1 MVDLFVWWT
10 ALAVLGIAFAPVAAR
25 IFPARF
31 ADHGR
36 PFAKPLALVGIT
48 YASWLLT
55 SSGIPHA
62 ISVGIAATAAA
73 VASVVSWRRSE
84 FDWRSGLLREEGMFL
99 AALCFF
105 AAVRALQP
113 DIEGAEK
120 YMDFAFFNTLLRA
133 EHFPPQD
140 PWMSAVPINYYYFG
154 YLMFAELTRAT
165 GVSPA
170 VAYNLSLATIGA
182 ISFTTAF
189 SIGSCLSRRQWGGLL
204 AAVAVTLIGNLD
216 GAQQLLVEHRALSAF
231 DYWRP
236 TRVVP
241 NTINEFPFFSLL
253 HGDLHPHV
261 SALVIDV
268 ALIGTAIATSLAAA
282 EGAALKANGLRLGV
296 LALLIASLALTNP
309 WDLPVHFTLIGI
321 LALHRLWDD
330 RRPFRALIA
339 TAAIV
344 AGLGAAM
351 VVLSLPFTRNFHAQF
366 QGIGRVHERT
376 ALGPFIVVFGFLLVP
391 LIVRIGRDLAAEVAD
406 DPQLRDLV
414 YACAAFTSLALYVAT
429 QSAVLILMA
438 ALVIGAALML
448 LGPNRDEFGML
459 GIALGAAAAVALGAC
474 EIVFL
479 RDPYGSALHRM
490 NTVFKLYFQAWL
502 LLALA
507 FPALIVGWIESED
520 RWTRRIAV
528 ASVLIGLTASLCY
541 PMAAIALRWN
551 GRASFSLDGIAYLD
565 RDHPSDGPAIRRL
578 AAQTRGLPVVLE
590 ATGDP
595 YSYYARVASN
605 TGLPTVLGWANH
617 ESVWRGVDPRIER
630 RKRDVDLLYRET
642 DADRLGA
649 ALAQYRVRYVF
660 VGELERSRYPAEALA
675 KFAADSKRFERII
688 QSGST
693 EVFAVRDT
701 TASE

>member
-1 MVDLFVWWT
+1 
-10 ALAVLGIAFAPVAAR
+10 
-25 IFPARF
+25 
-31 ADHGR
+31 
-36 PFAKPLALVGIT
+36 
-48 YASWLLT
+48 
-55 SSGIPHA
+55 
-62 ISVGIAATAAA
+62 
-73 VASVVSWRRSE
+73 
-84 FDWRSGLLREEGMFL
+84 
-99 AALCFF
+99 
-105 AAVRALQP
+105 
-113 DIEGAEK
+113 
-120 YMDFAFFNTLLRA
+120 
-133 EHFPPQD
+133 
-140 PWMSAVPINYYYFG
+140 
-154 YLMFAELTRAT
+154 
-165 GVSPA
+165 
-170 VAYNLSLATIGA
+170 
-182 ISFTTAF
+182 
-189 SIGSCLSRRQWGGLL
+189 
-204 AAVAVTLIGNLD
+204 
-216 GAQQLLVEHRALSAF
+216 
-231 DYWRP
+231 
-236 TRVVP
+236 
-241 NTINEFPFFSLL
+241 
-253 HGDLHPHV
+253 
-261 SALVIDV
+261 
-268 ALIGTAIATSLAAA
+268 
-282 EGAALKANGLRLGV
+282 
-296 LALLIASLALTNP
+296 
-309 WDLPVHFTLIGI
+309 
-321 LALHRLWDD
+321 
-330 RRPFRALIA
+330 
-339 TAAIV
+339 
-344 AGLGAAM
+344 
-351 VVLSLPFTRNFHAQF
+351 
-366 QGIGRVHERT
+366 
-376 ALGPFIVVFGFLLVP
+376 
-391 LIVRIGRDLAAEVAD
+391 
-406 DPQLRDLV
+406 
-414 YACAAFTSLALYVAT
+414 
-429 QSAVLILMA
+429 
-438 ALVIGAALML
+438 VIGAALML

-507 FPALIVGWIESED
+507 FPALIVGWIESDD

-565 RDHPSDGPAIRRL
+565 RDHPSDAPAIRRL